1 MQHYSRGVKQQ
12 WCFTVVAGLYV
23 LFYRLTN
30 KDKYSGVVANE
41 LEFQSSLFN
50 VDILNLL
57 LKKKWW
63 RDRKP
68 NVIAFVIWST
78 LIVGGWGWWLES
90 ESLI

>member
-41 LEFQSSLFN
+41 LEFQSLLFN

-57 LKKKWW
+57 LKK
-63 RDRKP
+63 
-68 NVIAFVIWST
+68 N
-78 LIVGGWGWWLES
+78 GGET
-90 ESLI
+90 ESLMLLLL